1 VHHNGDDRVLRPV
14 HWPSLYCERPQEPRH
29 APINLS
35 AAALPRC
42 RHVGRLRPEGPAG
55 AAAGQARRRIEQ
67 AETASTG
74 LGSHNASPGS
84 QQRSACQR
92 QYTGLTRNAM
102 QLQFSKMHG
111 IGNDFVVLDCRHR
124 DFPLAAMQI
133 SALADRHTGVGFD
146 QLLSVEPARDPSCS
160 FYYGIWN
167 ADGSPSG
174 QCGNGVRCVAAWLH
188 RAGVVAIG
196 DTLRLESPSGSVTV
210 RLLATD
216 RVAVDM
222 GEPIFDPPRIP
233 FDAPHATDRYALD
246 VDSHMLEIGAVSMG
260 NPHAVVVVDH
270 LPTRAMPLLGP
281 ALTGHARFREGANAG
296 FVQKL
301 TRQHLRL
308 HVHER
313 GVGWTR
319 ACGTG
324 ACAAAAVLHQRG
336 EVDDRV
342 QVELPGGTLQIDW
355 SGPGH
360 TLWMTGP
367 AAFAFE
373 GVWPVPTLAT

>member
-1 VHHNGDDRVLRPV
+1 
-14 HWPSLYCERPQEPRH
+14 
-29 APINLS
+29 
-35 AAALPRC
+35 
-42 RHVGRLRPEGPAG
+42 
-55 AAAGQARRRIEQ
+55 
-67 AETASTG
+67 
-74 LGSHNASPGS
+74 
-84 QQRSACQR
+84 
-92 QYTGLTRNAM
+92 M

-111 IGNDFVVLDCRHR
+111 IGNDFVVLDCRYR
-124 DFPLAAMQI
+124 DFPLAATQI
-133 SALADRHTGVGFD
+133 RALADRHTGVGFD
-146 QLLSVEPARDPSCS
+146 QLLSVEPARDLSCA

-188 RAGVVAIG
+188 RAGAVAIG
-196 DTLRLESPSGSVTV
+196 ETLRLESPSGPVTV
-210 RLLATD
+210 RLLDTD

-222 GEPIFDPPRIP
+222 GEPIFDPSRIP
-233 FDAPHATDRYALD
+233 FDAPQAADRYVLD
-246 VDSHMLEIGAVSMG
+246 MDGEALEIGAISMG

-270 LPTRAMPLLGP
+270 LPTHAMPRLGP
-281 ALTGHARFREGANAG
+281 ALTGHARFRDGANAG

-301 TRQHLRL
+301 DRQLLHLR
-308 HVHER
+308 VHER

-324 ACAAAAVLHQRG
+324 ACAAMAVLHQRR
-336 EVDDRV
+336 EVGDRV

-355 SGPGH
+355 AGPGH

-373 GVWPVPTLAT
+373 GVWSVPALTT